1 MASFKHGRAK
11 VTHLKRCHTEKSP
24 GIPGFFGVQE
34 AKQRALRLCSNDR
47 HGVTCFGGMPK
58 TLPAASLRFWD
69 LNLRGCQTASQGR
82 RKTKYFLR
90 RAMMKIM
97 ALFLFPEK
105 DLGGMQSAK
114 VYRKQD
120 RPCLREFYA
129 TDSRLPAG
137 PTRGRDYPERYE
149 TEETTERGR
158 EK

>member
-1 MASFKHGRAK
+1 MATNQKVGGSNPFWRAMF
-11 VTHLKRCHTEKSP
+11 THLKRCHTEKTP
-24 GIPGFFGVQE
+24 EFRGFLAF
-34 AKQRALRLCSNDR
+34 KRPKKDR
-47 HGVTCFGGMPK
+47 HGVTCFGRMPK

-69 LNLRGCQTASQGR
+69 LNLRGCQKASQGR

-129 TDSRLPAG
+129 TDSRFPAG
-137 PTRGRDYPERYE
+137 PTGGRNHP
-149 TEETTERGR
+149 TGPG
-158 EK
+158 EKAASEGGTP

>member
-1 MASFKHGRAK
+1 
-11 VTHLKRCHTEKSP
+11 
-24 GIPGFFGVQE
+24 
-34 AKQRALRLCSNDR
+34 
-47 HGVTCFGGMPK
+47 
-58 TLPAASLRFWD
+58 
-69 LNLRGCQTASQGR
+69 
-82 RKTKYFLR
+82 
-90 RAMMKIM
+90 MMKIM

-129 TDSRLPAG
+129 TDSRFPAG

>member
-1 MASFKHGRAK
+1 
-11 VTHLKRCHTEKSP
+11 
-24 GIPGFFGVQE
+24 
-34 AKQRALRLCSNDR
+34 
-47 HGVTCFGGMPK
+47 
-58 TLPAASLRFWD
+58 
-69 LNLRGCQTASQGR
+69 
-82 RKTKYFLR
+82 
-90 RAMMKIM
+90 MMKIM

-158 EK
+158 EEWYSETISTACCLRKKSGITRAVAESMLRPFFVDGRPQALAPGREPHRYQRDRHHGYETPAAGRHVLRLFCGCQGHHHRQQNRGPHGTG